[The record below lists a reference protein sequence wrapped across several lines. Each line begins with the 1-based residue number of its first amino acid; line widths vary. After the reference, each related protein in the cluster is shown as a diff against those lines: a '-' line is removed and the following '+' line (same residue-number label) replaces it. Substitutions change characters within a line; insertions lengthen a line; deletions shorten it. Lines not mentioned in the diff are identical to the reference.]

1 MLGQTAKSL
10 VLIPIAFLYNVVFG
24 DRNHLDM
31 SPNAVDDQYHGC
43 QDQMRNSILTADIL
57 KYELHNSYEF
67 KTAWVDNLRKCN
79 KAIAGGSM
87 HHTAALLS
95 YRHGTKTFRQ
105 NFNEEVESMGTN
117 VSIYKNNFLFK
128 SLHFLL
134 MDSFMLL
141 SEKKCQSVFRGS
153 SNQYMALNGSEVRFG
168 RFTSVHFDSSQEIEH
183 VVSEDGTFFNIT
195 SCSVL
200 NLEANTCSEPGEI
213 DLLLSP
219 AEVFHVVAVK
229 DSTNKD
235 GDQYKEIVLVHS
247 RFHSNHNCFLFP
259 QSTAADIF
267 GQWLSRSVLVLTA
280 LWFPVCLSV

>member
-10 VLIPIAFLYNVVFG
+10 VLILIAFLYNVVFG
-24 DRNHLDM
+24 DRKHLDM

-43 QDQMRNSILTADIL
+43 QDQMRNRVLTSGLL
-57 KYELHNSYEF
+57 KDELNNSYEF
-67 KTAWVDNLRKCN
+67 KTAWVDNLSKCN
-79 KAIAGGSM
+79 KAITGGSM

-95 YRHGTKTFRQ
+95 YRHGTQTFRQ
-105 NFNEEVESMGTN
+105 NFNKEVESMGTN
-117 VSIYKNNFLFK
+117 ASAYKNNFLFK

-134 MDSFMLL
+134 MDSFKLL
-141 SEKKCQSVFRGS
+141 STKKCQSVFRGS
-153 SNQYMALNGSEVRFG
+153 SSQYMALMGSEVRFG
-168 RFTSVHFDSSQEIEH
+168 RFTSVKLDSSQEIED
-183 VVSEDGTFFNIT
+183 VVSAEGTFFNIT

-200 NLEANTCSEPGEI
+200 NLEANTCSEPGRI
-213 DLLLSP
+213 DLLISP

-247 RFHSNHNCFLFP
+247 RIHSNHNCFLFP

-267 GQWLSRSVLVLTA
+267 GQWLSRSVLVLMA
-280 LWFPVCLSV
+280 LSFSFCLSV